1 MTSNFMANKS
11 KDIYKQKK
19 KIYKMFPTIIY
30 FVPVKIWKDISVSNM
45 LTEESFIVALRLK
58 SLQNEED
65 CVTTY
70 VVQKIFEVNY
80 KEKY

>member
-1 MTSNFMANKS
+1 
-11 KDIYKQKK
+11 
-19 KIYKMFPTIIY
+19 MFPTIIY

-45 LTEESFIVALRLK
+45 LTEESFIVALYRLK

-70 VVQKIFEVNY
+70 VVQKIWGKLQRKVLNSRCWWKACT
-80 KEKY
+80 KEW